1 MRTRR
6 DPIQDHS
13 LARTPDAEGIVTLRV
28 RYAECDPMGVAHH
41 SSYVP
46 WLEMGRTE
54 LLRTA
59 GLSYAGL
66 EARGVFL
73 VITKLEVRYRRPL
86 RYDDLIEVQTK
97 VVGGSRVKIRPEY
110 ELRLVERMGVPLA
123 RLDPMADPSI
133 PTNGAVSIASTELAS
148 VNADGRPIELP
159 AWLIA
164 DRQPVADR

>member
-6 DPIQDHS
+6 DPIPDHS
-13 LARTPDAEGIVTLRV
+13 LARAPDREGTTTLRV

-46 WLEMGRTE
+46 WFEMGRTE

-59 GLSYAGL
+59 GLSYAAL

-73 VITKLEVRYRRPL
+73 VITKLEVKYRRPI
-86 RYDDLIEVQTK
+86 RYDDVIEVRTK
-97 VVGGSRVKIRPEY
+97 VVGGSRVKIRHEY
-110 ELRLVERMGVPLA
+110 ELALVERMGVPFA
-123 RLDPMADPSI
+123 QLDAMTDPSI
-133 PTNGAVSIASTELAS
+133 PANGIVSIASTELAS

-164 DRQPVADR
+164 S